1 MEIRFALPEIQFAA
15 EEFWRKYQ
23 SSQIFAFQASMGAG
37 KTTFI
42 RALCEHLK
50 VTDAISSPTF
60 AIINEYASPV
70 AGSIYHMDWYRLK
83 NEEEAIQAGVED
95 CLLSGKLCF
104 IEWPDKAP
112 GLLPDEYLLIK
123 ICIVSEDERR
133 LIIEDKVL

>member
-23 SSQIFAFQASMGAG
+23 SSKIFAFQASMGAG

-83 NEEEAIQAGVED
+83 NEEEAIQAGVEE
-95 CLLSGKLCF
+95 CLLTGKLCF

-112 GLLPDEYLLIK
+112 GLLPAEYLLIK
-123 ICIVSEDERR
+123 ICIVNEDERR

>member
-23 SSQIFAFQASMGAG
+23 SSKIFAFQASMGAG

-83 NEEEAIQAGVED
+83 DEEEAIQAGVED

-104 IEWPDKAP
+104 IEWPDKAH
-112 GLLPDEYLLIK
+112 GLLPNEYLLIK
-123 ICIVSEDERR
+123 ISIISEDERR